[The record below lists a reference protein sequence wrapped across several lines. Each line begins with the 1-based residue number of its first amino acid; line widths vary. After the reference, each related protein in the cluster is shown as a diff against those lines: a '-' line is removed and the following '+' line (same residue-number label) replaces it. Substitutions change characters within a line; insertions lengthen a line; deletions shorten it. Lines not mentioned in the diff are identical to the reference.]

1 MAANSLDLEYF
12 SGDELASQIVTK
24 YEEWRD
30 YRRQVEERWEEV
42 RRYKYATSTRET
54 SNNAVG
60 GFGLENEQKQ
70 GWSHSTHIP
79 KLTQI
84 ADNLQANY
92 MMAMFSDPKWIEFQ
106 GHDKDAVMKDKR
118 EAVEAYVLT
127 KCRLNNFRN
136 EIDKCVNDWVET
148 GNCFGM
154 VEYVTEKHIDPDNG
168 LESVGYQGPRLLR
181 ISPYDIVFNPFA
193 TSFERSPKIIYS
205 LKTMG
210 ELLRDVE
217 ECPEL
222 GYYKEVIE
230 KAKELR
236 SWCNSGKADQRFVRK
251 LIHTQ
256 FEGYGSPWD
265 YLRSGVVE
273 LHEFYGD
280 MYNPVTGE
288 FLKNH
293 VITVM
298 DRRWVIRKEPIKTW
312 TGNPHIFH
320 CGWRTRSE
328 SLWAMGPL
336 ENLVGM
342 QYLINHLENTRADAF
357 DEFVTPSVVTQGD
370 VTEEGEKFG
379 GLMAQ
384 RYHIDGADGSVNVL
398 RPDSGFLSA
407 DLQIQYKEA
416 QMEAYAGSPREA
428 MGIRTAGEK
437 TAYEV
442 QQLQNAAGRIFQNKI
457 DYFSEQ
463 FLEPVVNGMVE
474 SARRNLSAPDIVQ
487 ITDNDVGAEIF
498 LSVTKEDLLANGRI
512 VPVGSRHFAE
522 KAKLAQ
528 TLQVL
533 NQTLLPEEKMHIS
546 SFDMAEAF
554 VKAADVGS
562 LLPVKKNIRVY
573 EQAEMQLA
581 ATQAQEEVQM
591 VMSQPV
597 Q

>member
-1 MAANSLDLEYF
+1 MAANSLDLQYF
-12 SGDELASQIVTK
+12 SGDDLASQIVTQ

-30 YRRQVEERWEEV
+30 YRRTVEQRWEEV

-54 SNNAVG
+54 NNANIG

-92 MMAMFSDPKWIEFQ
+92 MMAMFSATNWVEFE
-106 GHDKDAVMKDKR
+106 GHDQNAVMKEKR
-118 EAVEAYVLT
+118 DAAEAYVIT

-136 EIDKCVNDWVET
+136 EIDKCITDWIET
-148 GNCFGM
+148 GNCFGYT
-154 VEYVTEKHIDPDNG
+154 EYVVEKHIDPDTG
-168 LESVGYQGPRLLR
+168 QETPGYQGPRFYR
-181 ISPYDIVFNPFA
+181 ISPYDIVFNHLA

-210 ELLRDVE
+210 ELLREVD

-222 GYYKEVIE
+222 GYYKEAID

-236 SWCNSGKADQRFVRK
+236 SWCNSGKADQRFIRK

-256 FEGYGSPWD
+256 YEGYGSPWD

-280 MYNPVTGE
+280 IYNPTTGE

-298 DRRWVIRKEPIKTW
+298 DRRWIIRKEPIKTW
-312 TGNPHIFH
+312 SGNPNIFH
-320 CGWRTRSE
+320 CGWRNRSE

-357 DEFVTPSVVTQGD
+357 DEFVVPSIVTQGD
-370 VTEEGEKFG
+370 VTLEGEKFG

-384 RYHIDGADGSVNVL
+384 RYHIDGADGAVTTL
-398 RPDSGFLSA
+398 RPDSAFLQA

-463 FLEPVVNGMVE
+463 FLEPVVNGMIE
-474 SARRNLSAPDIVQ
+474 SARRNLNAKDLVQ
-487 ITDNDVGAEIF
+487 ITDKDTGAEVF
-498 LSVTKEDLLANGRI
+498 LSITKEDLMANGRI

-533 NQTLLPEEKMHIS
+533 NQTLMPEEKVHIS
-546 SFDMAEAF
+546 SFDMANAF
-554 VKAADVGS
+554 VNAADVAKI
-562 LLPVKKNIRVY
+562 LPVQKNIRIY
-573 EQAEMQLA
+573 ESAEQQVDMA
-581 ATQAQEEVQM
+581 QAQEEAQM
-591 VMSQPV
+591 VMSQPTP
-597 Q
+597 